1 MSLKGRS
8 GGLSIFKLSR
18 VDKLRYFPRKLEFV
32 PLRNL
37 GTGGYDLWNISF
49 VVLYISCD
57 NLLKH
62 FFHLIEI
69 N

>member
-8 GGLSIFKLSR
+8 GGLSIYKLSR

-37 GTGGYDLWNISF
+37 GRGGYDL
-49 VVLYISCD
+49 
-57 NLLKH
+57 
-62 FFHLIEI
+62 
-69 N
+69 